1 MYFWGHHLGAQ
12 GERSLIRG
20 LAGQRARLDNA
31 AVFSDPDSMSR
42 PLTHFLSR
50 KGFRVLAFAVALL
63 LLFVSYW
70 LGNQFKKTDAQAE
83 ALEFQAQLLEPAQRV
98 AEFQVVINGTGLPF
112 ASLVDDWTFVLPGR
126 LDQDLNRGLA
136 QAWNRLALEPRIQSR
151 MRVWLL
157 DGTDVAVPE
166 FIKPLVLDTT
176 ERKRAG
182 ETFAEGSLYLVNPK
196 GQLRAIFHPGQSAAS
211 LAHDFEYIL
220 NQVSP

>member
-1 MYFWGHHLGAQ
+1 MGN
-12 GERSLIRG
+12 RG
-20 LAGQRARLDNA
+20 LAGQRTRLDNA
-31 AVFSDPDSMSR
+31 AVLSDPDFMSR
-42 PLTHFLSR
+42 PLTHFLNR

-63 LLFVSYW
+63 LLLASYW
-70 LGNQFKKTDAQAE
+70 LGNQFKKTDAQDRQ
-83 ALEFQAQLLEPAQRV
+83 LEFQAELFEPARAV
-98 AEFQVVINGTGLPF
+98 GEFQVVVNGSLLAF
-112 ASLVDDWTFVLPGR
+112 ASLVDDWIFVFPGR

-136 QAWNRLALEPRIQSR
+136 QAWNQLALEPRIQSR

-157 DGTDVAVPE
+157 DEAEVALPE
-166 FIKPLVLDTT
+166 FIQPLKLDAA

-220 NQVSP
+220 NQVTP